1 MWRTLLLKPNVWL
14 RILFYGGALVFISYK
29 TALAWYQGDY
39 NGFDVANSLVPIDQI
54 EQGGPPKDGIPSI
67 DQPVFY
73 SENEAKG
80 QASERILGVTFNG
93 VSKAYPVA
101 IMNWHEI
108 VNDDFN
114 GKSVIVTFCPLCG
127 TGMAF
132 ESESPQGF
140 GVSGLLYNS
149 DMLLYDRQT
158 ESLWSQIME
167 KAISGSRQGEQLNT
181 VPVQMTSW
189 QEWKKQYP
197 DSKLLSRDTGFSRNY
212 DETPY
217 LGYEKSSLLYF
228 QVGHTDDRYHKKE
241 NVIGLTIEGRSKVW
255 PLSELNT
262 TDVPLRDS
270 IGNTDIIVHYKS
282 ATDHAWITDAKGEL
296 LPAVRGYWFAWIAF
310 HPDSEVFE
318 AH

>member
-1 MWRTLLLKPNVWL
+1 MWRSILLKPNAWL
-14 RILFYGGALVFISYK
+14 RILFYGGAMVFIGYK
-29 TALAWYQGDY
+29 VALAWYQGDY
-39 NGFDVANSLVPIDQI
+39 NGFDVSNSLVPVEQI
-54 EQGGPPKDGIPSI
+54 QQGGPPKDGIPAI
-67 DQPVFY
+67 DEPVFY
-73 SENEAKG
+73 SE
-80 QASERILGVTFNG
+80 QASNVSVDERILGVTFNG

-114 GKSVIVTFCPLCG
+114 GKPVIVTFCPLCG
-127 TGMAF
+127 TGVAF
-132 ESESPQGF
+132 ESESPNGF

-167 KAISGSRQGEQLNT
+167 RAISGPRIGEQLNA
-181 VPVQMTSW
+181 VPVQMTTW

-197 DSKLLSRDTGFSRNY
+197 DSKLLSRNTGFSRNY

-228 QVGHTDDRYHKKE
+228 QVAHSDNRYHKKE
-241 NVIGLTIEGRSKVW
+241 SVLGLTIDGQSKVW
-255 PLSELNT
+255 PFSELNSAA
-262 TDVPLRDS
+262 VPLRDS
-270 IGNTDIIVHYKS
+270 IGNMDIVVHYNQE
-282 ATDHAWITDAKGEL
+282 ADHAWITDAKGEL

-310 HPDSEVFE
+310 HPESAVFE
-318 AH
+318 TQ